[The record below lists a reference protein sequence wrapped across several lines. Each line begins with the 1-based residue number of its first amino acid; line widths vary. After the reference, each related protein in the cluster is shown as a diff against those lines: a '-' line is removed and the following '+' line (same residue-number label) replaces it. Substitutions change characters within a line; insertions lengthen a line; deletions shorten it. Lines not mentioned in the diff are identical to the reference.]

1 MTPDERSEIRR
12 KALLAASSV
21 TLALWMPAC
30 VSKTDDDPA
39 DWLGETDAT
48 ESDTDALSDSDV
60 ADTDAVADT
69 DTALADTDTV
79 LADTDPVPNDTDTLL
94 GDTGF
99 TVDPAGPKPDCVALG
114 LQIGACCH
122 ALVDW
127 CTANVVAGTASQ
139 DYSAC
144 VYGPTFDGST
154 GCIPWGPPVPPAAS
168 VA

>member
-21 TLALWMPAC
+21 TLALWMPGCAPK
-30 VSKTDDDPA
+30 SDDDPT
-39 DWLGETDAT
+39 DWLGDTDARDT
-48 ESDTDALSDSDV
+48 DGGSDTDAAGDTDQ
-60 ADTDAVADT
+60 ADTSL
-69 DTALADTDTV
+69 LADTDTV
-79 LADTDPVPNDTDTLL
+79 VADTDPVVVDTDTLI
-94 GDTGF
+94 GDTAF
-99 TVDPAGPKPDCVALG
+99 TVDPSGPKPDCGALG
-114 LQIGACCH
+114 LQLGACCN

-139 DYSAC
+139 DYTDC

-168 VA
+168 LA